1 MRSYKI
7 NPQSEKE
14 FFDCISDIYFTD
26 EVQGLA
32 VYEQH
37 LDINR
42 LQHITSVAYLS
53 YLICKKWVGIM
64 FPLQE
69 EQFSMTFS
77 IMTGMKRTPPT
88 GFTVTAIPVL
98 PLKTQKCFA
107 GINSPTLR
115 ER

>member
-1 MRSYKI
+1 MSFFMELNFQNIFKVVIEISRFDKAYMRSYKI

-53 YLICKKWVGIM
+53 YLICKKIGLELC
-64 FPLQE
+64 FRN
-69 EQFSMTFS
+69 
-77 IMTGMKRTPPT
+77 KRSR
-88 GFTVTAIPVL
+88 
-98 PLKTQKCFA
+98 
-107 GINSPTLR
+107 SP
-115 ER
+115 